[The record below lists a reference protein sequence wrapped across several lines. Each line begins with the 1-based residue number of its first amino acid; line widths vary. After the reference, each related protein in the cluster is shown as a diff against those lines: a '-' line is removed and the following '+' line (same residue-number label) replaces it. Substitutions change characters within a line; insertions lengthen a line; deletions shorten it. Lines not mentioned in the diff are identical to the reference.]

1 MSNLTE
7 LSKDLQKVLEKY
19 GGSLV
24 SASVTYNASSCADVV
39 FEAVLYPQPDQVIDT
54 PPEKQYE
61 IVRREK
67 TE

>member
-39 FEAVLYPQPDQVIDT
+39 FEAVLYPQMEESK
-54 PPEKQYE
+54 PPVKQYE
-61 IVRREK
+61 IVRRGK
-67 TE
+67 T